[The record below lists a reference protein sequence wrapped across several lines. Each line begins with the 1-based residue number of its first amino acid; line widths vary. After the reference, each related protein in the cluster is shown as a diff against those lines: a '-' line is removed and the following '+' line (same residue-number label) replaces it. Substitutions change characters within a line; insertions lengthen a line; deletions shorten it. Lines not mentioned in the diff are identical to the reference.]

1 MLALALSRADALRG
15 ALLRGFGPWARPLF
29 VRREV
34 RAAWWGAALVSL
46 ALAATAIVPMWLLA
60 LGPIVWGVPHVV
72 SDIRYLVVRPGD
84 HRRLAVAA
92 PMVLGLVAS
101 ALGGGLRAAVSGALV
116 AVLLSGAKASR
127 RLAVAAAL
135 AAVLALAQ
143 FGPREAA
150 LAFAHGHNVVALA
163 FFAAWPARGGGSR
176 TPRLVP
182 LGVVVVGGALVMGG
196 ALDGAIARA
205 ASIGSCHFDDL
216 TRVLAPMDV
225 VTRLPVANPERFAA
239 RLVLLFAF
247 AQAAHYAVWVRLVPE
262 LARPS
267 STPRSF
273 SQSYRALTRELG
285 RVVVIG
291 ALLAAAGFAAWAA
304 VDVAAARTRYLQIAF
319 FHGYLEIAAAA
330 LFFARG
336 RLGHEAARA

>member
-1 MLALALSRADALRG
+1 MLAIALSRADALRG
-15 ALLRGFGPWARPLF
+15 ALLRGFGPWARPLL

-46 ALAATAIVPMWLLA
+46 ALVATAVVPMWLLA
-60 LGPIVWGVPHVV
+60 LGPIVWGVPHVL
-72 SDIRYLVVRPGD
+72 SDVRYLVVRAGD
-84 HRRLAVAA
+84 HRRVAVAA

-101 ALGGGLRAAVSGALV
+101 ALGGGLRAAVAGALV
-116 AVLLSGAKASR
+116 AVLFSGAPAWR
-127 RLAVAAAL
+127 RSAVALAL
-135 AAVLALAQ
+135 GVVLALAQ
-143 FGPREAA
+143 LGPREAA
-150 LAFAHGHNVVALA
+150 LAFAHGHNLVALA
-163 FFAAWPARGGGSR
+163 FFAAWPARDGGSR
-176 TPRLVP
+176 APRLVP

-196 ALDGAIARA
+196 ALDGALTRA

-216 TRVLAPMDV
+216 ARVLAPMDI
-225 VTRLPVANPERFAA
+225 VTRLPVASPERFAS

-285 RVVVIG
+285 RVVVVG
-291 ALLAAAGFAAWAA
+291 ALLTAVGFAVWAT
-304 VDVAAARTRYLQIAF
+304 VDVAEARTRYLQIAF

-336 RLGHEAARA
+336 RLGEAARA